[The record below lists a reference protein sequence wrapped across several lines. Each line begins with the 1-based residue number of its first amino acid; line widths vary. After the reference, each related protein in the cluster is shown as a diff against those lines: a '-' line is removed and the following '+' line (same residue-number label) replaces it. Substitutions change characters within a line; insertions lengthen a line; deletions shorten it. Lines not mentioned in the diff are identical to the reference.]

1 MSLFLPLSFLTLSYF
16 GALYSV
22 NVMFKLPM
30 HAVCPPG
37 VLQCPPQ
44 FLMYMKTQK

>member
-30 HAVCPPG
+30 QSVPLGYSSA
-37 VLQCPPQ
+37 L
-44 FLMYMKTQK
+44 LSS